1 MKHKKK
7 ITSVLISFLFILPI
21 YVNPFSLNDN
31 QMDQDQDQDQGRVE
45 YRLVVK
51 VINDEWR
58 VVFEDDY
65 TKSDVT
71 LRRGDRIRWA
81 VEGSDASFQ
90 FPDSR
95 IFGHETRVVR
105 AGNSLVMAISAQSPT
120 GTFPY
125 SVFVHEAMTF
135 ARGQSPPR
143 IIVRE
148 E

>member
-1 MKHKKK
+1 MYKKT
-7 ITSVLISFLFILPI
+7 IASVFISILFILSI
-21 YVNPFSLNDN
+21 HGDPFSPNDEVG
-31 QMDQDQDQDQGRVE
+31 QDQRRVE

-71 LRRGDRIRWA
+71 LRRGDRIRWV

-95 IFGHETRVVR
+95 IFGQETRVVR

-125 SVFVHEAMTF
+125 SVFVHEPMTF

-148 E
+148 D

>member
-1 MKHKKK
+1 MCKKM
-7 ITSVLISFLFILPI
+7 ITSVFISILFILSI
-21 YVNPFSLNDN
+21 HGDANSQNEETAQN
-31 QMDQDQDQDQGRVE
+31 QRRVE

-51 VINDEWR
+51 VIDDEWR
-58 VVFEDDY
+58 VIFEDDD

-71 LRRGDRIRWA
+71 LRRGDRIRWV

-95 IFGHETRVVR
+95 IFGQETRVVR
-105 AGNSLVMAISAQSPT
+105 AGNPLVMAISAQSPT

-125 SVFVHEAMTF
+125 SVFVHEAMTY

-148 E
+148 D

>member
-1 MKHKKK
+1 MIHTKM
-7 ITSVLISFLFILPI
+7 IASVSISILLILSI
-21 YVNPFSLNDN
+21 YANPFSTNDA
-31 QMDQDQDQDQGRVE
+31 DVAQDQGRVE

-51 VINDEWR
+51 VIDDEWR
-58 VVFEDDY
+58 VVFEDDNS
-65 TKSDVT
+65 KSDVT
-71 LRRGDRIRWA
+71 LRRGDRIRW
-81 VEGSDASFQ
+81 VIEGSDASFQ

-95 IFGHETRVVR
+95 IFGQETRVLR
-105 AGNSLVMAISAQSPT
+105 AGNPLVMAISAQSPT

-143 IIVRE
+143 IIIRE

>member
-1 MKHKKK
+1 MKHKKN
-7 ITSVLISFLFILPI
+7 ITSVLISFLLILAI
-21 YVNPFSLNDN
+21 YGNLFSLNDD
-31 QMDQDQDQDQGRVE
+31 QMDQDQGRVE
-45 YRLVVK
+45 YRLVLK

-65 TKSDVT
+65 SKSDVT

-95 IFGHETRVVR
+95 IFGQETRVVR

-143 IIVRE
+143 IIIRE

>member
-1 MKHKKK
+1 MMDKKS
-7 ITSVLISFLFILPI
+7 IASVSPNEE
-21 YVNPFSLNDN
+21 V
-31 QMDQDQDQDQGRVE
+31 DQDQGEVE

-51 VINDEWR
+51 VISDEWR
-58 VVFEDDY
+58 VVFEDDC

-71 LRRGDRIRWA
+71 LRRGDLIRWA
-81 VEGSDASFQ
+81 IEGSDASFQ
-90 FPDSR
+90 FPDCR

-105 AGNSLVMAISAQSPT
+105 AGNPLVMAITAQSPT

-125 SVFVHEAMTF
+125 SVFVHEAKTF

-148 E
+148 NW

>member
-1 MKHKKK
+1 MMYKRF
-7 ITSVLISFLFILPI
+7 ISSLLISLLITLTV
-21 YVNPFSLNDN
+21 YGNPLHPSDENVG
-31 QMDQDQDQDQGRVE
+31 QEQARVE

-58 VVFEDDY
+58 VVFEDDIS
-65 TKSDVT
+65 KSDVI
-71 LRRGDRIRWA
+71 LRRGDRIRWT

-95 IFGHETRVVR
+95 IFGDGIKVVK
-105 AGNSLVMAISAQSPT
+105 AGTPMVLAISANSPT

-125 SVFVHEAMTF
+125 SVFVHEPMTY

-143 IIVRE
+143 IIVRDE
-148 E
+148 